1 MIKKNSDSNHHI
13 NTNHMENQQTFQPNI
28 SKKNNTK
35 KGLFQAEQMKI
46 KKDPTINY
54 RLKESLKI
62 HILKN

>member
-28 SKKNNTK
+28 SKKITPK
-35 KGLFQAEQMKI
+35 KRLFQAEQMKI